1 MVLDTGV
8 LIELVAGTKLGR
20 KIASFLKEGSIRA
33 LTTELNIAELRY
45 IICRKAGWGRSE
57 EIVDNLLRSG
67 YIKAIWSD
75 EISKRAAALKCKR
88 ALSLVDC
95 FTIAAGEVL
104 GAKVMFARREKELEA
119 ELQREKFDATIIFA
133 EDFNS

>member
-20 KIASFLKEGSIRA
+20 KIASFLKESSIRA

-45 IICRKAGWGRSE
+45 IICRKAGWGKSE
-57 EIVDNLLRSG
+57 EIADKLLRSG